1 MYVQHVIMDQD
12 YVYGGK
18 TKKENWATF
27 EIRIFLKE
35 RQIILHFIIR
45 IDFFLQTHHLTAW
58 LKLSVCPLYRR
69 VQRPICLFWH
79 PATLP
84 LLLGRLQWLTV
95 CCWQQQKHGSV
106 LQAIDWDTFY
116 ICMAHIHIIQILQI
130 RRWFM
135 TMAGIDNNR
144 QTGISSD
151 ITVCLLWVITQ
162 ILSIKKNVFL
172 CVF

>member
-1 MYVQHVIMDQD
+1 MNMFAWFWIPAAGMYVQHVIMDQD

-18 TKKENWATF
+18 TKKETWVTF

-69 VQRPICLFWH
+69 VQRPVCLFWH

-84 LLLGRLQWLTV
+84 LLQWQVAVTHCLLLTTTETWISAPSYWLR
-95 CCWQQQKHGSV
+95 C
-106 LQAIDWDTFY
+106 LF
-116 ICMAHIHIIQILQI
+116 ICMAHIHIIQILQV
-130 RRWFM
+130 RRWFL
-135 TMAGIDNNR
+135 TR
-144 QTGISSD
+144 
-151 ITVCLLWVITQ
+151 
-162 ILSIKKNVFL
+162 
-172 CVF
+172 